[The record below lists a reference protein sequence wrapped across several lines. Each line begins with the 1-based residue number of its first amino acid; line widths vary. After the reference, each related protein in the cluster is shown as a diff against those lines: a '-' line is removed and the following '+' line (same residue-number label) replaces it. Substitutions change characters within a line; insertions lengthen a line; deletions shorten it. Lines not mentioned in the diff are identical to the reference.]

1 MLFKLAWRNL
11 WRNRSRTLITM
22 ASVFFAVVLSVV
34 TVALQQG
41 VWENLIKNVVSFY
54 TGYAQIH
61 QSGYWE
67 EQILDNSFEPS
78 DTLKQTVLQH
88 PMVNAVSPRLESF
101 ALASSE
107 KITKGSLVI
116 GIDPISE
123 NQITNLQS
131 KMVRGNY
138 LNPTD
143 TAALMAEG
151 LANKLQ
157 LNLNDTLILLGQG
170 FHGATAAGKYAIK
183 GIVKF
188 GSPELN
194 DAAVYLPLAMA
205 QELYSAPNRLT
216 SLVMGIADPTR
227 LQKATA
233 DLQQQLGNTYEVMS
247 WKALMPEIVQHMRT
261 DTGGTYI
268 TIAVLYLLIT
278 FGIFGTLLMMVTE
291 RRFEFGMLMAIGM
304 KRRMLMRVVLLESV
318 FISIAGCIVG
328 MLISIP
334 VVYYLKIHP
343 LRFSGEVAEAYSKF
357 GFEPVFPTTTN
368 PSVFIEQAL
377 LVLVIALVLSL
388 YPLYKVKTLN
398 EVEAMRR

>member
-1 MLFKLAWRNL
+1 MLLKLAWRNL
-11 WRNRSRTLITM
+11 WRNRTRTLITM

-34 TVALQQG
+34 TMALQQG

-61 QSGYWE
+61 QNGYWE
-67 EQILDNSFEPS
+67 EQILDNSFETS
-78 DTLKQTVLQH
+78 DTLTHKVLQE
-88 PMVNAVSPRLESF
+88 PLVNAVAPRLESF

-107 KITKGSLVI
+107 KITKGSMVI
-116 GIDPISE
+116 GIDPPKE
-123 NQITNLQS
+123 NSITNLQS
-131 KMVRGNY
+131 KVIRGNY

-151 LANKLQ
+151 LAKKLQ
-157 LNLNDTLILLGQG
+157 LNLNDTLVLLGQG

-194 DAAVYLPLAMA
+194 DAAVYLPLGLA

-216 SLVMGIADPTR
+216 SMVIGVADPAR
-227 LQKATA
+227 LQTVTA
-233 DLQQQLGNTYEVMS
+233 ALKQQLGNTYEVMS
-247 WKALMPEIVQHMRT
+247 WKELMPEIVQHMRT

-278 FGIFGTLLMMVTE
+278 FGIFGTLLMVVAE

-304 KRRMLMRVVLLESV
+304 KRRLLMRVVLLESV
-318 FISIAGCIVG
+318 FISIAGCIAG

-334 VVYYLKIHP
+334 VVYYLKIYP
-343 LRFSGEVAEAYSKF
+343 LRFSGEVAEVYSKF

-368 PSVFIEQAL
+368 PSVFIEQAMV
-377 LVLVIALVLSL
+377 VLVIALVLSL
-388 YPLYKVKTLN
+388 YPLYKVKTMN

>member
-11 WRNRSRTLITM
+11 WRNRTRTLITM

-41 VWENLIKNVVSFY
+41 IWENLIKNVVSFY

-61 QSGYWE
+61 QNGYWE
-67 EQILDNSFEPS
+67 EQILDNSFENSP
-78 DTLKQTVLQH
+78 TLNQQVLQQ
-88 PMVNAVSPRLESF
+88 PLVNALAPRLESF

-116 GIDPISE
+116 GVDPQSE
-123 NQITNLQS
+123 NRITALQNKIIQGS
-131 KMVRGNY
+131 Y
-138 LNPTD
+138 LLPSD
-143 TAALMAEG
+143 TAVLMAQG

-157 LNLNDTLILLGQG
+157 LQLHDTVILLGQG

-194 DAAVYLPLAMA
+194 DAAVYLPLALA

-216 SLVMGIADPTR
+216 SLVVGIADPPH
-227 LQKATA
+227 LQTVTA
-233 DLQQQLGNTYEVMS
+233 NLKQALGNAYEVMS
-247 WKALMPEIVQHMRT
+247 WKELMPEIVQHMRT

-268 TIAVLYLLIT
+268 TIAILYLLIT
-278 FGIFGTLLMMVTE
+278 FGIFGTLLMMVAE

-304 KRRMLMRVVLLESV
+304 KRRLLMWIVLLESV

-334 VVYYLKIHP
+334 VVYYLKIYP
-343 LRFSGEVAEAYSKF
+343 LRFSGEVAEVYSRF
-357 GFEPVFPTTTN
+357 GFEPVFPTTTKS
-368 PSVFIEQAL
+368 SVFIEQAL
-377 LVLVIALVLSL
+377 VVLLIALVLSL